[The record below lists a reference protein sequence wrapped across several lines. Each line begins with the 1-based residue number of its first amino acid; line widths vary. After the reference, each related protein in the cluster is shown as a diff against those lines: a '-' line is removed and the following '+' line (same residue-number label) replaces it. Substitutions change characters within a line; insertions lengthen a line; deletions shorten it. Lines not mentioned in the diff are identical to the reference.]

1 MRLGQRENATT
12 SLGAHPLIC
21 DRLVLT
27 PSEILPGIKHLEP
40 DVEDLVTIPLGR
52 LDLRMVLALVEVVQQ
67 LDQCVAGPITG
78 RRVSWLMDS
87 PAEDRGQCQ
96 AVPTSPLQNL
106 EFKCRGSRHYEP
118 WGAVH
123 RALL

>member
-1 MRLGQRENATT
+1 MRLGQREDAAT

-27 PSEILPGIKHLEP
+27 PREILPGIKHPEP
-40 DVEDLVTIPLGR
+40 DVEHLVTIPVGR
-52 LDLRMVLALVEVVQQ
+52 LDLWMVLALVKVVQQ
-67 LDQCVAGPITG
+67 LDQRVAGPITG

-87 PAEDRGQCQ
+87 PAEDRGPSQ

-118 WGAVH
+118 CGAVL
-123 RALL
+123 RF